1 MNVNVKTEHNTL
13 KAGEKTSLGLM
24 VELTAPVALETSEA
38 IQRTPKGVIFCID
51 RSGSM
56 GGGRLDL
63 VKRSVLD
70 LLSRLNRDDYFGVV
84 SFDSSPTV
92 EVPVA
97 KLSDANLEET
107 RKAVQNISLG
117 GNTNLEMGYRY
128 AIAEAAKLP
137 EGIESTVI
145 MLSDGQANAGV
156 KDPALLGQLAA
167 AATEHLIKTSTL
179 GIGEGYDEQILDTL
193 SVSGQGNHFAAVRL
207 EEAVAGLEAEFD
219 GLLARTMENVQV
231 EIAIHLPEHENS
243 FVRKATYVDSFT
255 QMGSR
260 AKAVLGHL
268 ASGEE
273 KNFVFDLNLEAQPFH
288 GDQSIIAFLVKVTYQ
303 DLVSGQEVCA
313 EYDFSVF
320 VQSPE
325 AYVEPA
331 RDEDILAEL
340 AALRAEDRKE
350 EAIELMRR
358 GDIEGARRII
368 EALGRDFD
376 EMLGDFNNLSDRQ
389 RARMTASYDE
399 VLIMQAMAPDEFV
412 KRGVESVNRGRRSK
426 SDGRKGK

>member
-70 LLSRLNRDDYFGVV
+70 LLSRLNRDDYFGVI

-92 EVPVA
+92 EVAVA
-97 KLSDANLEET
+97 KLSEVNLEET

-117 GNTNLEMGYRY
+117 GNTNLEMGYRF

-193 SVSGQGNHFAAVRL
+193 SVAGQGNHFAAVRL

-231 EIAIHLPEHENS
+231 EIAIHLPEHDKS

-255 QMGSR
+255 QTGSR
-260 AKAVLGHL
+260 AKAALGHL

-273 KNFVFDLNLEAQPFH
+273 KNFVFDLNLEAQPYH

-303 DLVSGQEVCA
+303 DLVAGKEVCA

-399 VLIMQAMAPDEFV
+399 VLVMQAMAPDEFV